1 MQLILLVETLTWI
14 LTFFFKPSISAAS
27 SSNISSSE
35 AGSDEEIKI
44 SLGKR
49 VKLSYNMPA
58 LPQKNAQNPTL
69 CQVLENLGRRLPLA
83 KQ

>member
-1 MQLILLVETLTWI
+1 MDTHI
-14 LTFFFKPSISAAS
+14 FFKPSISAAS

-49 VKLSYNMPA
+49 VKLSYNTPA
-58 LPQKNAQNPTL
+58 LLKKMLKIPYFVKY
-69 CQVLENLGRRLPLA
+69 
-83 KQ
+83 